1 MKKHFTL
8 SALAA
13 LALTSLSAQA
23 QFTVDGTLSA
33 AEIGTGPG
41 KYQLLGT
48 YTGTHTVTDRGLKA
62 IYMGTT
68 ATTLNIMVVASPEQS
83 AYSALLMYLDVP
95 NKTGVAANTRLPGG
109 ADNSSQ
115 FNTRPTLDMPVDY
128 GFRLTASPLAGG
140 DANAYHSIMNLT
152 VPLTAAGKAP
162 DTYIGSTDKLG
173 NAFTITDAATTI
185 LGAQVSFKTSAT
197 GSVAANTT
205 TGWEVEYPLS
215 TLGGAAAGSLI
226 RVMVAYAADHADTD
240 GFYVDLL
247 PQISGRT
254 TALGVDPNFSLIAGN
269 QNFTYQVGTGLLASR
284 TAAEALAATAYPN
297 PLTSAS
303 QLAYTVPAGTQP
315 VSVEVYNSLGQRV
328 LNLLNADQSAGAHTA
343 SLAALRQLAAGS
355 YLVKL
360 QVGRELTS
368 RRVLVD

>member
-95 NKTGVAANTRLPGG
+95 NKTGIAAGTRLPGG

-162 DTYIGSTDKLG
+162 DTYIGSTDKMG
-173 NAFTITDAATTI
+173 TAFTITDAATTI

-215 TLGGAAAGSLI
+215 ALGGAAAGSLI

-247 PQISGRT
+247 PQITGRT

-269 QNFTYQVGTGLLASR
+269 QNFTYQVGTGLLANR
-284 TAAEALAATAYPN
+284 AATEALAASAYPN

-303 QLAYTVPAGTQP
+303 QLAYTVPTGTQP
-315 VSVEVYNSLGQRV
+315 VSVEVYNSLGQLV
-328 LNLLNADQSAGAHTA
+328 LNLLNTDQPAGAHTA

-360 QVGRELTS
+360 QVGRERTS